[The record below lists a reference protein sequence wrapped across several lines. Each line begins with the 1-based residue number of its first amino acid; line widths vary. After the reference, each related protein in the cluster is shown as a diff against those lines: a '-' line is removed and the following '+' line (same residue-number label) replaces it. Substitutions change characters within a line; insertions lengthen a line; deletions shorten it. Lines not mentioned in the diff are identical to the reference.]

1 MITECDFLIIDDSEI
16 DQTVTKMLLS
26 RRLGITKINGAVNG
40 EDAIQWINSQ
50 KNTIGSCLVILL
62 DIRMPIMDGFQFL
75 EAFSS
80 LEPALQS
87 KTRIVMLSS
96 TLDPQDIER
105 AKQHASVKKLLSK
118 PLHVQELASILT

>member
-1 MITECDFLIIDDSEI
+1 MMTECDFLIIDDSEI

-50 KNTIGSCLVILL
+50 KNTIGACLVILL

-75 EAFSS
+75 EAFST
-80 LEPALQS
+80 LEPSLQN

-105 AKQHASVKKLLSK
+105 AKQHTSVKKLLSK